1 MPKLT
6 ALFVRTTKEPGAYG
20 DGPGG
25 FGLTL
30 RVRETKDEGRVTK
43 RWVQRI
49 RVNGRVTNLGLG
61 SFPEVSLAEAREQA
75 LENRRKIL
83 RGVDPRQEAG
93 GDSIPTFE
101 QAVEQVI
108 ALRRPDWRPGS
119 RTEHKWR
126 VDLGRHALPHLGG
139 VRVDK
144 ITGRDVLAV
153 LRPLLA
159 DGKLVTARKIRQRVS
174 AVMRWAVANGYRIDN
189 PADAITAALPK
200 AKHKTRHHR
209 ALPHAEVGAALATI
223 RESPTEWD
231 GVKLAVEFLV
241 LTAARSGEVRGARWE
256 EVDEETAVWTVP
268 ADRTKAGRAHRVP
281 LSSRALKVLEEARD
295 LPRGRGEHEGL
306 VFPSLRRVQITVA
319 VLGGALLKLGVPG
332 TVHGFRSSFRDYCAD
347 TGVAQEVAEAALA
360 HVKESVERAY
370 ARSDLLE
377 RRRSVMEA
385 WSAYLQETDTP

>member
-6 ALFVRTTKEPGAYG
+6 VLFCKTTKKPGAYG

-43 RWVQRI
+43 RWVQRTRI
-49 RVNGRVTNLGLG
+49 NGRVTNLGLG
-61 SFPEVSLAEAREQA
+61 PYPAVTLAGAREQA
-75 LENRRKIL
+75 LENYRKIR

-93 GDSIPTFE
+93 ADGVPTFE

-119 RTEHKWR
+119 RTAHKWR
-126 VDLGRHALPHLGG
+126 VDLARHVLPHLGA

-174 AVMRWAVANGYRIDN
+174 AVMRWVVASGYRVDN

-200 AKHKTRHHR
+200 VRHKTKHHR
-209 ALPHAEVGAALATI
+209 ALPYAEVGAALEAV
-223 RESPTEWD
+223 RRSPTEWE

-256 EVDEETAVWTVP
+256 EVDDDAAVWTAP
-268 ADRTKAGRAHRVP
+268 AERTKAGRAHRVP
-281 LSSRALKVLEEARD
+281 LSGRAIEVLREARD
-295 LPRGRGEHEGL
+295 LPPGKGEHDGL
-306 VFPSLRRVQITVA
+306 VFPSLRRVRITVA
-319 VLGGALLKLGVPG
+319 VLGGAMLRLGLAG
-332 TVHGFRSSFRDYCAD
+332 TIHGFRSSFRDWCAE
-347 TGVAQEVAEAALA
+347 TGVPQEVAEAALA
-360 HVKESVERAY
+360 HTRESIEAAY
-370 ARSDLLE
+370 ARTDLLE
-377 RRRSVMEA
+377 RRRAVMED
-385 WSAYLQETDTP
+385 WSAYLRS